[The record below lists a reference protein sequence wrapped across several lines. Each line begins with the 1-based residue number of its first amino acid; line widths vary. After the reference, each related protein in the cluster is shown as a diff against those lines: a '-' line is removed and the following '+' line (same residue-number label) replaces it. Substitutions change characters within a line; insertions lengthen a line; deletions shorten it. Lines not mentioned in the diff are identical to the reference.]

1 MLSHHFVL
9 NTVISFLVA
18 MVGCNNN
25 YEYHDAIM
33 LVFRLSK
40 AIAKIMKFYLM
51 GGGAFLKALM
61 EGVVSLYWAHIETK
75 SLTLKM
81 G

>member
-9 NTVISFLVA
+9 NTVISFLIA
-18 MVGCNNN
+18 MVGCNTN

-51 GGGAFLKALM
+51 GGEPF
-61 EGVVSLYWAHIETK
+61 
-75 SLTLKM
+75 
-81 G
+81 